1 LFGSSSAIIYKNFK
15 KDQIMKRTLVLTFSF
30 LTMATFM
37 AGCGQM
43 PSFSSST
50 TATAEECETLDK
62 KLIKVDD
69 FLVTVEKTS
78 AFHLEELATA
88 IPKTEITTSN
98 NKKTMLKDGHR
109 KKAELLAEQKRLGCE
124 TSKK

>member
-43 PSFSSST
+43 PSFGSST
-50 TATAEECETLDK
+50 TATAEECETLNK

-69 FLVTVEKTS
+69 FSLQLQEN
-78 AFHLEELATA
+78 HQ
-88 IPKTEITTSN
+88 P
-98 NKKTMLKDGHR
+98 
-109 KKAELLAEQKRLGCE
+109 
-124 TSKK
+124 